1 MSPPRAT
8 PSSRLSLQV
17 TLHGSYWEHALLGG
31 LGGGQRGP
39 RGCRRRPLKG
49 ASKSSQGPGSPRGP
63 AVRGSTSSD
72 GGPGQSRNA
81 LGGSSGCGCLV
92 DPPARTTACEKE
104 ERRRDGEGEGGR
116 GGSRKGNNRGGPT
129 RSGVSGG
136 RAS

>member
-8 PSSRLSLQV
+8 PSSRLSPQV

-31 LGGGQRGP
+31 LGGGRRSP

-72 GGPGQSRNA
+72 GGPGAEQKHPQWQQWLWV
-81 LGGSSGCGCLV
+81 LGR
-92 DPPARTTACEKE
+92 PARPDHCLREGGEE
-104 ERRRDGEGEGGR
+104 ERWGGGR
-116 GGSRKGNNRGGPT
+116 RQRWEQEGK
-129 RSGVSGG
+129 
-136 RAS
+136 

>member
-1 MSPPRAT
+1 M
-8 PSSRLSLQV
+8 
-17 TLHGSYWEHALLGG
+17 
-31 LGGGQRGP
+31 GP
-39 RGCRRRPLKG
+39 QC
-49 ASKSSQGPGSPRGP
+49 
-63 AVRGSTSSD
+63 AVRGGTSSD

-92 DPPARTTACEKE
+92 DPPAWTTPCEKE

-116 GGSRKGNNRGGPT
+116 GGSRKGNNEGRAT